1 MASEDSARL
10 LYEKAPNRV
19 AIVTLNRPE
28 ALNACTQA
36 MWRQLAETWDE
47 IKRDDGVSVV
57 VLTGA
62 GDRAFCA
69 GVDLVEMAGGSAG
82 QDRAQA
88 TSPFGPPPRLLEN
101 WDLDLWKPIV
111 CAINGLALGSG
122 FSMILA
128 TDVRIASENASF
140 GLSQIKWGLLSG
152 HATQLAP
159 RFLSFPQAMELLLT
173 GESITAARAYE
184 LGLVNRVVP
193 QERLMEEAVAMAETI
208 ARHPPLTL
216 QGIKEAAVRGMD
228 LGMRE
233 AIVWGLRMERLNSIT
248 EDAAEGPRAFAE
260 KRRPQ
265 WKGR

>member
-1 MASEDSARL
+1 MASEYSARL

-101 WDLDLWKPIV
+101 WDMDFWKPIV

-193 QERLMEEAVAMAETI
+193 QERLMEEAVATRRSRSSSGRFTNTTVSYRIHTRRIRSFLRRATSV
-208 ARHPPLTL
+208 AATRPNAPSLPL
-216 QGIKEAAVRGMD
+216 QDRDVG
-228 LGMRE
+228 
-233 AIVWGLRMERLNSIT
+233 
-248 EDAAEGPRAFAE
+248 
-260 KRRPQ
+260 
-265 WKGR
+265 